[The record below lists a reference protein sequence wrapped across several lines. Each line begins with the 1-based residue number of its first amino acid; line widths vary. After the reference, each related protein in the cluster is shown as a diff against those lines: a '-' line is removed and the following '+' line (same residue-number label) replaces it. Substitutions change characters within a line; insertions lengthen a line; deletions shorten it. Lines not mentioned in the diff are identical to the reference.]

1 MRLPAITCTLKS
13 HEVGRRKNDFHVG
26 FDRIEAQVS
35 DMAVSLP
42 SMHSSDNV
50 MGRLLLQWAGVA
62 VGLFVGRAD
71 SISFLGAIS
80 HKDELLT
87 KVS

>member
-13 HEVGRRKNDFHVG
+13 HEVRRRKNDFHVG

-35 DMAVSLP
+35 DMAVS
-42 SMHSSDNV
+42 SDNV
-50 MGRLLLQWAGVA
+50 MCRLLLQWAGVA

-71 SISFLGAIS
+71 SISFPGAIS